1 MSQDELDEL
10 FGEEPEDSPMEL
22 TNSPPENDETEKEE
36 EEESSIESQETQ
48 DRQEVE
54 QTQLTS
60 EINLSTIQKL
70 SNQGLIVTTLYF
82 II

>member
-22 TNSPPENDETEKEE
+22 TNSPPENGETEKE